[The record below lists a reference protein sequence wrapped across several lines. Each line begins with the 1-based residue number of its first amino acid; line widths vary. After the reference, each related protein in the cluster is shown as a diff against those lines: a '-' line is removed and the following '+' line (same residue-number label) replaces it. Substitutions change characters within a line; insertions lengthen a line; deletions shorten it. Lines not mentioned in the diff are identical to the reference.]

1 MWLTITAALAGH
13 PGPLAGTW
21 TYTGGDVGRASI
33 AAAVEEGSQ
42 RFNFA
47 IRPIV
52 RNRLGK
58 VVRLDTRI
66 AIEGDASTVKIVF
79 DGENPRTSG
88 GPSDGTPVSLHG
100 NDVTYVVSEGKMVV
114 RGTADDGGKETVY
127 TVSGDAM
134 TVTHTVW
141 SPQLGDPPLVWTL
154 TYARQP

>member
-1 MWLTITAALAGH
+1 MWLTIATAMAGH
-13 PGPLAGTW
+13 PGPLAGVW
-21 TYTGGDVGRASI
+21 TYAGGETGRASI
-33 AAAVEEGSQ
+33 AAAVEDGSM

-52 RNRLGK
+52 RSKLGK
-58 VVRLDTRI
+58 VARLDTRI

-88 GPSDGTPVSLHG
+88 GPSDGTKVHLHG
-100 NDVTYVVSEGKMVV
+100 NDVSYVVSEGRMVV
-114 RGTADDGGKETVY
+114 RGTGDDGGKETVY
-127 TVSGDAM
+127 VVSGSTM